1 MAELH
6 EIVLSKRHE
15 LHSYLIRHGSYSKLS
30 TRLKDISDSDI
41 KKPFL
46 KSFLLGQTGYECY
59 SRQIIH
65 ELPTHELCYVLL
77 HLMNIFNISYCI
89 EVNAGTGILTAV
101 LKGIME
107 KRIADHTSKHI
118 DFTATDVDA
127 TIHCYVDVTK
137 QSFFKHLSS
146 GLKCEPDTCVIMNW
160 LPDKTMEY
168 LSDWPKIKCPTMM
181 CVIHDKNQSVDYVFP
196 EYIKLCFNLKQ
207 ICHTDTIEAL
217 GIRTHSMMTVYIR
230 NNAVPTTSITV
241 STITK
246 ENFLL
251 SLITKYFDICGFE
264 EMELPNTPI
273 SDTII
278 DDLVNNFVCPPIIRE
293 LSPLELERFILNH
306 KQSKS
311 KISPPLFL
319 KTKDDMIFWGDLIRK
334 GHEPLNISSYTKF
347 REYLSLYEK
356 TYRDADV
363 DILRKNGI
371 VGSFVDT
378 CLDARIYLF
387 LEYSTDSDNKE
398 WSTSYTAMIEEYNL
412 TDSRHKYTY

>member
-1 MAELH
+1 MAELQ
-6 EIVLSKRHE
+6 EIIMSKRHE

-30 TRLKDISDSDI
+30 TRLKELSDTDAT
-41 KKPFL
+41 KPFL

-59 SRQIIH
+59 SRQKIR

-77 HLMNIFNISYCI
+77 HLMNIFNISSCI

-107 KRIADHTSKHI
+107 KRLADHTSRYI
-118 DFTATDVDA
+118 EFCATDACASVQ
-127 TIHCYVDVTK
+127 CYVDVMK
-137 QSFFKHLSS
+137 LSFFKHLTT
-146 GLKCEPDTCVIMNW
+146 GLKCEANTCVIMNW
-160 LPDKTMEY
+160 LPYKTLGY
-168 LSDWPKIKCPTMM
+168 LTDWSIIKSPTMM
-181 CVIHDKNQSVDYVFP
+181 CIIHDKNHNIDHIFAG
-196 EYIKLCFNLKQ
+196 YIKLCFELKQ
-207 ICHTDTIEAL
+207 ICHADTIESL
-217 GIRTHSMMTVYIR
+217 GTRTHSMMTVYIK
-230 NNAVPTTSITV
+230 NDAIPTTSITV

-264 EMELPNTPI
+264 EMELPNVPL
-273 SDTII
+273 SDIII
-278 DDLVNNFVCPPIIRE
+278 DDLVNNFICPPVIKDMT
-293 LSPLELERFILNH
+293 PLELEIFILNH

-311 KISPPLFL
+311 KINPPLFL
-319 KTKDDMIFWGDLIRK
+319 KTKDDIIFWGDLVRK

-356 TYRDADV
+356 TYRDDNV
-363 DILRKNGI
+363 DILRRNGI

-387 LEYSTDSDNKE
+387 LEYSTDPDNKE
-398 WSTSYTAMIEEYNL
+398 WSKSYTAMIEEYNL
-412 TDSRHKYTY
+412 IDSRHIH